1 MSQDKA
7 KNTFTT
13 NTKLTHTKNPQQFF
27 FFFSFST
34 LIQKKIQKIKYYVV
48 I

>member
-13 NTKLTHTKNPQQFF
+13 NTKLTHTKKILNKFL

-34 LIQKKIQKIKYYVV
+34 LIHKKNK
-48 I
+48 

>member
-1 MSQDKA
+1 MA

-13 NTKLTHTKNPQQFF
+13 NTKLTQKKKILNKFLF
-27 FFFSFST
+27 IFSFST
-34 LIQKKIQKIKYYVV
+34 LIRKKIQKIKYYVV